1 MFFGKA
7 KETAQSL
14 LRHTCRKPVK
24 ETDKYMTDIR
34 QSHYRSPNERSWP
47 RKILD
52 MYLRKCALRSELAA
66 VTSELNNGV
75 EALNPSELEELKS
88 MMAREIET
96 ADADAQALR
105 AQVEAE
111 RALAETVR
119 PLTVN
124 VSRKA
129 AALSQ
134 EARRRLG
141 RGVYRSS
148 ASLTNEAIYAAYG
161 AQT

>member
-1 MFFGKA
+1 M
-7 KETAQSL
+7 
-14 LRHTCRKPVK
+14 
-24 ETDKYMTDIR
+24 DKYMTDVG

-47 RKILD
+47 REILD

-66 VTSELNNGV
+66 VTSEL
-75 EALNPSELEELKS
+75 
-88 MMAREIET
+88 AREIET

-129 AALSQ
+129 MAALSQ

-141 RGVYRSS
+141 RGVYPSS

-161 AQT
+161 VQT